1 VKETT
6 MKHLFLLCLLLPAA
20 CGTTQTA
27 QTVAASEVA
36 LTAAE
41 ATAFKY
47 ATLPSC
53 PVTTGTLCS
62 QPAIV
67 AQIKAADNIAYAA
80 VKAAEGG
87 TGDAALA
94 AAAVAALVALVPAT

>member
-1 VKETT
+1 

-53 PVTTGTLCS
+53 PSPTGTLCS

-67 AQIKAADNIAYAA
+67 AQIKAADNIAFAA

-87 TGDAALA
+87 AGDAALA
-94 AAAVAALVALVPAT
+94 AAAVAALVALIPAT